1 MENPKNIVIV
11 GGGGLGR
18 EIYSLLKPA
27 VDSGL
32 VSISGF
38 IDDTLPA
45 CSIMSDSYPVPVL
58 GKISDYKPLA
68 NDYLVMAIGDPRAK
82 LDLASDLEVRGAKFF
97 SFIHPNAVVSVTAK
111 IGKGVVVYPYC
122 FISADTII
130 SDFVMI
136 NCHSG
141 AGHDVFIGA
150 GSTICAHVDLTG
162 HVKIGNAVFIGS
174 HASILPNV
182 EVGDYAKIGAGAIV
196 VRRVKAAATVY
207 AQPARTL

>member
-1 MENPKNIVIV
+1 MENRKNIVIV

-27 VDSGL
+27 VVSGQIC
-32 VSISGF
+32 ISGF
-38 IDDTLPA
+38 IDDTLPT
-45 CSIMSDSYPVPVL
+45 CSTLSESYPVPVL
-58 GKISDYKPLA
+58 GKISDYKPMT
-68 NDYLVMAIGDPRAK
+68 NDYMLMAIGDPRAK
-82 LDLASDLEVRGAKFF
+82 LNLAADLEARGARFF
-97 SFIHPNAVVSVTAK
+97 SFIHPTAIVSVTAK

-122 FISADTII
+122 FISADATI

-150 GSTICAHVDLTG
+150 GSTVCAHVDLTG
-162 HVKIGNAVFIGS
+162 HVKIGKAAFIGS

-182 EVGDYAKIGAGAIV
+182 EVGDYAKVGAGAIV
-196 VRRVKAAATVY
+196 VRRVKEAATVY